1 MKETIQERLE
11 LQMVQL
17 HGKGYSY
24 REIGEETGVSKSSVA
39 RILRNFVPA
48 NESSYELLKSM
59 AKEKTDTER
68 QRTREQR
75 LLEEVASLKAE
86 LRATRR
92 ELDHQTLRAE
102 VLDEIINVAE
112 HKFNIEIRK
121 KAGAKR

>member
-1 MKETIQERLE
+1 
-11 LQMVQL
+11 MVRMRN
-17 HGKGYSY
+17 KGYSY

-39 RILRNFVPA
+39 RILRNFDP
-48 NESSYELLKSM
+48 EIEKSQKLLESM
-59 AKEKTDTER
+59 AKEKTDNGK
-68 QRTREQR
+68 QMTREQR

-112 HKFNIEIRK
+112 RKFDIEIRK

>member
-1 MKETIQERLE
+1 MKETIQKRLE
-11 LQMVQL
+11 LQMVRMRN
-17 HGKGYSY
+17 KGYSY

-68 QRTREQR
+68 HRTREQR

>member
-1 MKETIQERLE
+1 MKETIQKRLE
-11 LQMVQL
+11 LQMVRMRN
-17 HGKGYSY
+17 KGYSY

-39 RILRNFVPA
+39 RILRNLVPA

>member
-1 MKETIQERLE
+1 MKETIQKRLE
-11 LQMVQL
+11 LQMVRMRN
-17 HGKGYSY
+17 KGYSY

>member
-11 LQMVQL
+11 LQMVRMRN
-17 HGKGYSY
+17 KGYSY

-39 RILRNFVPA
+39 RILRNFDP
-48 NESSYELLKSM
+48 EIEKSQKLLESM
-59 AKEKTDTER
+59 AKEKTDNGK
-68 QRTREQR
+68 QMTREQR

-112 HKFNIEIRK
+112 RKFDIEIRK

>member
-11 LQMVQL
+11 LQMVRMRN
-17 HGKGYSY
+17 KGYSY

-68 QRTREQR
+68 QRMREQR

>member
-1 MKETIQERLE
+1 MKETIQKRLE
-11 LQMVQL
+11 LQMVRMRN
-17 HGKGYSY
+17 KGYSY

-112 HKFNIEIRK
+112 RKFDIEIRK

>member
-1 MKETIQERLE
+1 MKETIQKRLE
-11 LQMVQL
+11 LQMVRMRN
-17 HGKGYSY
+17 KGYSY

-92 ELDHQTLRAE
+92 ELDHQMLRAE

>member
-1 MKETIQERLE
+1 MKETIQKRLE
-11 LQMVQL
+11 LQMVRMRN
-17 HGKGYSY
+17 KGYSY

-68 QRTREQR
+68 QRMREQR

>member
-11 LQMVQL
+11 LQMVRMRN
-17 HGKGYSY
+17 KGYSY

-39 RILRNFVPA
+39 RILRNFDP
-48 NESSYELLKSM
+48 EIEKSQKLLESM
-59 AKEKTDTER
+59 AKEKTDNGK
-68 QRTREQR
+68 QMTREQR